1 MGAERANLA
10 IICYFR
16 YFQCIKHSLVSS
28 LLLRGQENTLMRLVF
43 ANTVPHKRAVVLNF
57 ELGCTES
64 LLDFLSYQKYSIG
77 PTVVGSK
84 NNFQN
89 KGSQMAGKRYLKR

>member
-28 LLLRGQENTLMRLVF
+28 LLLRGQENTLMRLVS
-43 ANTVPHKRAVVLNF
+43 ANTVPHKR
-57 ELGCTES
+57 ECTES
-64 LLDFLSYQKYSIG
+64 LLDFLSYPKYSIG
-77 PTVVGSK
+77 PTVVGLEEQFSK
-84 NNFQN
+84 LRFSDGW
-89 KGSQMAGKRYLKR
+89 KTIS